1 LSKGED
7 LNVYGPFQL
16 LAEAGSMQL
25 VGHPFPLVLH
35 IMPTEPFAWSTGAGL
50 ESPHCEQFGR
60 LEQFAMSI
68 DVHGPSKDVE
78 WRMLVGP

>member
-1 LSKGED
+1 
-7 LNVYGPFQL
+7 
-16 LAEAGSMQL
+16 MQL

-68 DVHGPSKDVE
+68 DAHGPSKDVE
-78 WRMLVGP
+78 